1 MREVKATVLLCL
13 SGSRYDVFLRM
24 YLIRFVWH
32 KCLHSPAHSFL
43 NRRIRTFLLAFLIH
57 SLPGQENPDNFLLP
71 FLCFPV
77 GNKWKLLEICHHLLS
92 PGNDRYHIA
101 APEFASWS
109 RWHMRNWF
117 LHILVGL
124 HF

>member
-1 MREVKATVLLCL
+1 MKAIALWYL
-13 SGSRYDVFLRM
+13 SKSRHDASLQM
-24 YLIRFVWH
+24 HLIRLVWH
-32 KCLHSPAHSFL
+32 RYPHFPTHSFL
-43 NRRIRTFLLAFLIH
+43 NQRIQTFLLASLIH

-71 FLCFPV
+71 FLYFPV
-77 GNKWKLLEICHHLLS
+77 GNKWNLLEICHHLLS